1 MKYYLKPAVNDD
13 YEFCYRITKENMYD
27 LFCRHWGGWVDK
39 EFQKGFIVNNIHIII
54 AEGDRVGY
62 LSVIT
67 EYDNIHI
74 DNIQI
79 SSNYHNR
86 GIGTQILKNIVCS
99 NTKPTVRLTTFDD
112 NPAKRLYERLGFKI
126 IDNKSGTLTMIKN
139 AQLDDAPEPAST

>member
-1 MKYYLKPAVNDD
+1 MMYYLKPAVNDD

-27 LFCRHWGGWVDK
+27 LFCRQWGGWVDK

-74 DNIQI
+74 DNIQL

-86 GIGTQILKNIVCS
+86 GIGTQILK
-99 NTKPTVRLTTFDD
+99 K
-112 NPAKRLYERLGFKI
+112 
-126 IDNKSGTLTMIKN
+126 
-139 AQLDDAPEPAST
+139 

>member
-27 LFCRHWGGWVDK
+27 LFCRQWGGWVDK

-139 AQLDDAPEPAST
+139 AQLDDAPEPAS